1 MYKYVCADPDPD
13 TMQRRALV
21 DYTFSDGL
29 RIPAGTSIF
38 MPSRLLGRDP
48 DLHSSADS
56 FDATR
61 WKRMREEGDASKFHF
76 ASLQDDMLPWGSG
89 PHACP
94 GRFMV
99 QEVLKVIFINLVTK
113 YDVKY
118 AEGIDSRPPDFPQHT
133 DSMPNLMAGL
143 LFKER

>member
-1 MYKYVCADPDPD
+1 
-13 TMQRRALV
+13 MQRRALK
-21 DYTFSDGL
+21 DCTFSDGL

-38 MPSRLLGRDP
+38 LPSRLLGHDP
-48 DLHSSADS
+48 DLHLDAVK

-99 QEVLKVIFINLVTK
+99 QEVLKVIFIHLVTK

-118 AEGIDSRPPDFPQHT
+118 SDGVESRPPDFQQNT
-133 DSMPNLMAGL
+133 DSMPNLMTVL